1 MIWVVL
7 VPRPHAQPPVP
18 YTLIVE
24 GVDPDD
30 RRAVR
35 QMLDRMLAHPPRE
48 DELDHI
54 IDIAKRAAARL
65 AARPERLPRS

>member
-1 MIWVVL
+1 MSRKEIAGSSAAMAEL
-7 VPRPHAQPPVP
+7 
-18 YTLIVE
+18 LIIE

-54 IDIAKRAAARL
+54 VDIARRAAARL

>member
-1 MIWVVL
+1 
-7 VPRPHAQPPVP
+7 
-18 YTLIVE
+18 
-24 GVDPDD
+24 
-30 RRAVR
+30 
-35 QMLDRMLAHPPRE
+35 MLDRMLAHPPRE

>member
-1 MIWVVL
+1 MAEL
-7 VPRPHAQPPVP
+7 
-18 YTLIVE
+18 LIIE

-35 QMLDRMLAHPPRE
+35 WMINRMLAHPPGE

-54 IDIAKRAAARL
+54 IDIARRAAARL
-65 AARPERLPRS
+65 AARPERLPRP

>member
-1 MIWVVL
+1 MSRKETAGSSAAMAEL
-7 VPRPHAQPPVP
+7 
-18 YTLIVE
+18 LIIE

-35 QMLDRMLAHPPRE
+35 WMLDRMLAHPPRE

-54 IDIAKRAAARL
+54 IDIAKRAATRL
-65 AARPERLPRS
+65 AARPERLPRP